1 MYIIQITYHVYTS
14 LTVQDEDSL
23 VFTEEGLPLKKEEE
37 EEEESLFTKEVL
49 PENKEEGRKW
59 CDIPHDKTNKAL

>member
-37 EEEESLFTKEVL
+37 EEESLFTKEVL

>member
-14 LTVQDEDSL
+14 LTVQYEDSL

-37 EEEESLFTKEVL
+37 EEESLFTKEVL
-49 PENKEEGRKW
+49 PENKEGRKW

>member
-1 MYIIQITYHVYTS
+1 MSTPVS
-14 LTVQDEDSL
+14 VQYEDSL
-23 VFTEEGLPLKKEEE
+23 VFTEEGLPLKKEE